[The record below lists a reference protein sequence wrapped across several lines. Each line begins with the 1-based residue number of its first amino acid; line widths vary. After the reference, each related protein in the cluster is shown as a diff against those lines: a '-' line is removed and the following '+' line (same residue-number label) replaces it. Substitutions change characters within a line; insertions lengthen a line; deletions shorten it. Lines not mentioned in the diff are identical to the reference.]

1 MATASL
7 ARRRA
12 LILDRDGVVNE
23 DSGYLHRIEDCRFV
37 EGIFALTQAFARRH
51 FAIVIVT
58 NQSGIGR
65 GLYTEADF
73 AQLMRWMRGEFAN
86 GGVEIA
92 GIYHCPDVPD
102 AVAPSTWNGHRLRK
116 PGPGML
122 FKAAS
127 ELSLDLARSWLVGDK
142 PADIEAGRAAGVGRL
157 VLYDPAAPATARQ
170 GDLSTVP
177 RLADVAALLEAQGG

>member
-7 ARRRA
+7 ERRRA

-51 FAIVIVT
+51 FAIIIIT

-73 AQLMRWMRGEFAN
+73 AQLMGWMRGEFARE
-86 GGVEIA
+86 GVEIA
-92 GIYHCPDVPD
+92 GIYHCPDAPD
-102 AVAPSTWNGHRLRK
+102 TFPPSTWNGHRLRK

-122 FKAAS
+122 LKAAQ
-127 ELSLDLARSWLVGDK
+127 ELSLDLARSWLVGDQQ
-142 PADIEAGRAAGVGRL
+142 ADIEAGRAAGVGRL
-157 VLYDPAAPATARQ
+157 VLYHPSGPATARQ
-170 GDLSTVP
+170 GDFWTVP
-177 RLADVAALLEAQGG
+177 RLADVRALLETEEG

>member
-12 LILDRDGVVNE
+12 LILDRDGIVNE

-37 EGIFALTQAFARRH
+37 EGIFALAAAFARHH

-73 AQLMRWMRGEFAN
+73 ARLMRWMRGEFARQ
-86 GGVEIA
+86 GVEIA
-92 GIYHCPDVPD
+92 GIYHCPDAPD
-102 AVAPSTWNGHRLRK
+102 AVPPSTWNGHRLRK
-116 PGPGML
+116 PAPGML
-122 FKAAS
+122 LKAAE

-157 VLYDPAAPATARQ
+157 VFYNPSAPAAARQ
-170 GDLSTVP
+170 GDLSIVP
-177 RLADVAALLEAQGG
+177 RLGDVAALLEAQEG